1 MEPKKH
7 SSRDGLSVV
16 DVNDTPEDVYMD
28 SFLEDGDD
36 GFVENIEP
44 DKMSTEDLRI
54 EALKRAIDIAKL
66 MSNVTTQDVIDIA
79 TKITDYISNFSS
91 NYPEKYA
98 RIMDEALDKFVSR
111 VEGI

>member
-7 SSRDGLSVV
+7 TSRDGGLNVV

-36 GFVENIEP
+36 GFVGNLEP
-44 DKMSTEDLRI
+44 DKMPDEDLRI

-66 MSNVTTQDVIDIA
+66 MSNVTTQDVINIA
-79 TKITDYISNFSS
+79 TKIADYISNTQ
-91 NYPEKYA
+91 
-98 RIMDEALDKFVSR
+98 I
-111 VEGI
+111 

>member
-44 DKMSTEDLRI
+44 NKMSAEELRI

-66 MSNVTTQDVIDIA
+66 MSNVTTQDVINIA
-79 TKITDYISNFSS
+79 SKIADYISNT
-91 NYPEKYA
+91 
-98 RIMDEALDKFVSR
+98 
-111 VEGI
+111 

>member
-28 SFLEDGDD
+28 SFLEDGDNS
-36 GFVENIEP
+36 FVENIEP
-44 DKMSTEDLRI
+44 DKMPAEDLRI

-66 MSNVTTQDVIDIA
+66 MSNVTTQDVINIA
-79 TKITDYISNFSS
+79 SKIADYISNTQ
-91 NYPEKYA
+91 
-98 RIMDEALDKFVSR
+98 I
-111 VEGI
+111 

>member
-7 SSRDGLSVV
+7 SSRDGLSVA

-28 SFLEDGDD
+28 SFLEDGDN

-44 DKMSTEDLRI
+44 DKMSAEDLRI

-66 MSNVTTQDVIDIA
+66 MSNVTTQDVINIA
-79 TKITDYISNFSS
+79 SKIADYISNTQ
-91 NYPEKYA
+91 
-98 RIMDEALDKFVSR
+98 I
-111 VEGI
+111 

>member
-7 SSRDGLSVV
+7 SSRDGLSVA

-28 SFLEDGDD
+28 SFLEDSDD

-44 DKMSTEDLRI
+44 DKMPAEDLRI

-66 MSNVTTQDVIDIA
+66 MSNVTTQDVINIA
-79 TKITDYISNFSS
+79 SKIADYISNT
-91 NYPEKYA
+91 
-98 RIMDEALDKFVSR
+98 
-111 VEGI
+111 

>member
-1 MEPKKH
+1 MKPKKH
-7 SSRDGLSVV
+7 SSRNGLSVV

-44 DKMSTEDLRI
+44 DKIPDEELRI

-66 MSNVTTQDVIDIA
+66 MSNVTTEDIISIA
-79 TKITDYISNFSS
+79 AKVVDYIRNTQ
-91 NYPEKYA
+91 
-98 RIMDEALDKFVSR
+98 I
-111 VEGI
+111 